1 MRFDRFTIKSQEV
14 IQKSQSLAA
23 QSGNQQIEPEHLLSA
38 MLADR
43 EGATVAMLR
52 KLGVAPEG
60 LAGEALRA
68 VERLPKI
75 GGAGAGEAYISPR
88 TKALLEAAFSEAT
101 QMKDEYVSVEH
112 ILLAII
118 EEKGGEAGRILS
130 RAGVTREAAL
140 LDEPAVADGE

>member
-1 MRFDRFTIKSQEV
+1 
-14 IQKSQSLAA
+14 
-23 QSGNQQIEPEHLLSA
+23 

-43 EGATVAMLR
+43 EGAAVAMLR

-88 TKALLEAAFSEAT
+88 TKAVLEAAFAEAT

-130 RAGVTREAAL
+130 RRASRAKPFSRLCRTSAEASASPIPIPRKNTRPCSASAAT
-140 LDEPAVADGE
+140 